1 MERQTDVARAPTTE
15 HEPLD
20 QEPTPAKPTKSS
32 PDFAEA
38 DSPGGE
44 PVSEVSANP
53 PTDAPAGPSAPPAP
67 PVREP
72 ADATPFDAPVEAP
85 QAADAAPAEPPLSP
99 PAEPADEY
107 AADPY
112 HYGPDPDHE
121 AQDYEAYAAPAA
133 AVGTAVLEAGGGG
146 APPTGRSWG
155 RPEPEE
161 PTPEEEDDGGGPVK
175 SFLEHLEDLRWVLI
189 KSGVA
194 VFIGFIVC
202 LIAGNKLM
210 ALLMWPLERTTVLF
224 QPKQHWEVY
233 PRWGTNTLGVL
244 RFPTNQLGS
253 FGLGTNRQ
261 VVVDL
266 NLVPLG
272 TNHVLTVQLSP
283 DQPTANN
290 PMLPIKLINL
300 GPAAGF
306 IVAFHLAIYGGI
318 VLAAPFIIYF
328 IAAFVVPA
336 LKRIERK
343 YLGRA
348 FVVGTGLFFT
358 GVSFCYFILLPLAL
372 NASANY
378 SRWLG
383 FEVEQW
389 RAEEY
394 ISFVCRFMLGMGI
407 GFQLPVVILFLV
419 KLGILDYATLKKG
432 RPYVVVINLVLGAV
446 LTTPEVIT
454 QIMMFIPLQVLYE
467 VSLWIAYYWE
477 KRDQKRAQAAA

>member
-1 MERQTDVARAPTTE
+1 MERPTDVARAPTTDE
-15 HEPLD
+15 EQLD
-20 QEPTPAKPTKSS
+20 PEPTAAKPAESS
-32 PDFAEA
+32 PDFARA
-38 DSPGGE
+38 ALPGGD
-44 PVSEVSANP
+44 PVSEMSANP
-53 PTDAPAGPSAPPAP
+53 PAEATVVRSTAPTAPE
-67 PVREP
+67 RDP
-72 ADATPFDAPVEAP
+72 ADPTPVDAPVEAA
-85 QAADAAPAEPPLSP
+85 QARGSTPLEQPPSP
-99 PAEPADEY
+99 PAEPADDY

-133 AVGTAVLEAGGGG
+133 AAGPAVLEAGGG
-146 APPTGRSWG
+146 APPTSRSLGRG
-155 RPEPEE
+155 RPEEE
-161 PTPEEEDDGGGPVK
+161 PAPEEEEDGGGPVK

-210 ALLMWPLERTTVLF
+210 SLLMWPLERTAVLF
-224 QPKQHWEVY
+224 QPKQWEVY

-244 RFPTNQLGS
+244 RFSTNQLGS

-272 TNHVLTVQLSP
+272 TNHVVTVQLSS
-283 DQPTANN
+283 DQPTAKN

-306 IVAFHLAIYGGI
+306 IVAFHLAVYGGI

-328 IAAFVVPA
+328 VAAFVVPA

-358 GVSFCYFILLPLAL
+358 GVSFCYFLLLPLAL

-419 KLGILDYATLKKG
+419 KLGILDYAALKKG

-454 QIMMFIPLQVLYE
+454 QIMMFIPLQILYE
-467 VSLWIAYYWE
+467 ISLWIAWYWE